1 MYRPIDVKPLA
12 RYKIWVK
19 FSDGAE
25 GEVDLSPLMGKGV
38 FARWKEKG
46 NFEKVHI
53 DAERGAVAWDND
65 IDLCPDTLY
74 MQVTGKSVEEIFP
87 NLNTLHHHHA

>member
-38 FARWKEKG
+38 FARWKEK
-46 NFEKVHI
+46 V
-53 DAERGAVAWDND
+53 
-65 IDLCPDTLY
+65 
-74 MQVTGKSVEEIFP
+74 
-87 NLNTLHHHHA
+87 NTLHHHHA